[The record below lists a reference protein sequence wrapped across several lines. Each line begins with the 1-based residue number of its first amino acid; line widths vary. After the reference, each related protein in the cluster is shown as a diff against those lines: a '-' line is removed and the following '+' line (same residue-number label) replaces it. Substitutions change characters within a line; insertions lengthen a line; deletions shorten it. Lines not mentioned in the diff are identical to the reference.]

1 MITAA
6 ASDAVGNQNISETKI
21 HKSGSKITLNTAT
34 CTRTEKQ
41 QEKEKKF
48 HQQNKK
54 IPVSKAE
61 NVQPFKLRNF
71 HVFSRLISEIN
82 VNIS

>member
-41 QEKEKKF
+41 QEKEKNFTNKTKKF
-48 HQQNKK
+48 LFQ
-54 IPVSKAE
+54 
-61 NVQPFKLRNF
+61 KLKMFNL
-71 HVFSRLISEIN
+71 SSSET
-82 VNIS
+82 SMFFLD